1 MSTSAKTAGPASKP
15 HDYKAHFTRTRG
27 KYDTAMERNAALQ
40 GAAAK
45 MIAKQQKLQE
55 ELDFLLDAIH
65 DVETKA
71 RTGDLVFRPIAI
83 PPQRDEPVTVAKPKA
98 PKRARAK
105 PRRQPRA
112 STAAVTEYS
121 DDDVPAQPEHRQD
134 GDAEADHTDADP
146 SVTMQPI
153 DDMTSSTPEHDAS
166 AKRPRDDGESPDAHV
181 PDDDHGSPKR
191 PRLYVA

>member
-1 MSTSAKTAGPASKP
+1 MSSAKSAGPSSKP

-65 DVETKA
+65 DVEAKA
-71 RTGDLVFRPIAI
+71 HTGDLAFRPITV
-83 PPQRDEPVTVAKPKA
+83 PLRRDVTVTAAKPKA
-98 PKRARAK
+98 PKKARAK
-105 PRRQPRA
+105 HRRQPRA
-112 STAAVTEYS
+112 SNAAITEYS
-121 DDDVPAQPEHRQD
+121 DDDATEHGQD
-134 GDAEADHTDADP
+134 DDAEADRTDADQTVNELP
-146 SVTMQPI
+146 V
-153 DDMTSSTPEHDAS
+153 DGMTSSTPEHDAS
-166 AKRPRDDGESPDAHV
+166 AKRRRDDGGSNETCP

-191 PRLYVA
+191 PRLFVA

>member
-1 MSTSAKTAGPASKP
+1 MTA
-15 HDYKAHFTRTRG
+15 
-27 KYDTAMERNAALQ
+27 
-40 GAAAK
+40 
-45 MIAKQQKLQE
+45 
-55 ELDFLLDAIH
+55 
-65 DVETKA
+65 
-71 RTGDLVFRPIAI
+71 
-83 PPQRDEPVTVAKPKA
+83 AKPKA

-153 DDMTSSTPEHDAS
+153 DDMPSSTPEHDAS

-191 PRLYVA
+191 PRLFVA